1 MDLAVGPHLAVKP
14 LGIEP
19 HQSGGLVQLR
29 KLETPVSALSTADTA
44 TTGTPAR
51 IVTNGRAEVTYRTG
65 TGPTHQG
72 GHAALDHLYYRDPMK
87 ILFPRPM
94 AGDLTTAVL
103 VTTSGGMVGGDK
115 LAFAGK
121 VEAGTSALFTAQAA
135 EKIYRSVGPDCEMS
149 VDLRV
154 EDGGWLEWLPH
165 ETILFD
171 QARLRRKTT
180 VAATGSGMV
189 LAGEMMVF
197 GRLARGEVFK
207 TGLARDAWDVS
218 IDGRPIW
225 RDALHLEG
233 DVLRML
239 DHGAAFDG
247 ARANAT
253 TILVGH
259 GAEDRLSDARECLES
274 ACDGLAENDVLC
286 AATAMKGIVIA
297 RFMARDPMNLRR
309 VYGAWWKQFRHK
321 TRGLPERLPRLWEI

>member
-1 MDLAVGPHLAVKP
+1 M
-14 LGIEP
+14 
-19 HQSGGLVQLR
+19 QLC
-29 KLETPVSALSTADTA
+29 KLETPISALQNADTGLTA
-44 TTGTPAR
+44 ENAR
-51 IVTNGRAEVTYRTG
+51 IKTDGRAEVTFRTG

-87 ILFPRPM
+87 ILFPRPV

-115 LAFAGK
+115 LAFEGRVSDGA
-121 VEAGTSALFTAQAA
+121 SALFTAQAA
-135 EKIYRSVGPDCEMS
+135 EKIYRSAGLDCEMS
-149 VDLRV
+149 VDLGV
-154 EDGGWLEWLPH
+154 GDGGWLEWLPH

-180 VAATGSGMV
+180 VAATGTGMIM
-189 LAGEMMVF
+189 AGEMMVF
-197 GRLARGEVFK
+197 GRLARGEAFT

-239 DHGAAFDG
+239 DHAAAFDG
-247 ARANAT
+247 ARAAAT
-253 TILVGH
+253 AILVGH
-259 GAEDRLSDARECLES
+259 GAEDQLDNARVCLTQ
-274 ACDGLAENDVLC
+274 ACDGLDDAAVLC

-297 RFMARDPMNLRR
+297 RFMARDPMKLRR

>member
-1 MDLAVGPHLAVKP
+1 M
-14 LGIEP
+14 
-19 HQSGGLVQLR
+19 QLR
-29 KLETPVSALSTADTA
+29 KLEPATSANPNAEMETPV
-44 TTGTPAR
+44 TPAR
-51 IVTNGRAEVTYRTG
+51 IITDGRAEVTFRQG
-65 TGPTHQG
+65 RGAAHQG
-72 GHAALDHLYYRDPMK
+72 GRAALDHLYYRDPMK

-121 VEAGTSALFTAQAA
+121 VEAGASALFTAQAA

-149 VDLRV
+149 VELDV
-154 EDGGWLEWLPH
+154 ADGGWMEWLPH
-165 ETILFD
+165 ESILFD
-171 QARLRRKTT
+171 QARLKRKTT
-180 VAATGSGMV
+180 VRAFGTGMV
-189 LAGEMMVF
+189 MAGEMMVF
-197 GRLARGEVFK
+197 GRLARGEVFT

-239 DHGAAFDG
+239 DHAAAFDG

-253 TILVGH
+253 AILVGK
-259 GAEDRLSDARECLES
+259 GAEDHLEAAREYLTQ
-274 ACDGLAENDVLC
+274 ATDGLEPSDVLC

-297 RFMARDPMNLRR
+297 RFMARDPMKLRR
-309 VYGAWWKQFRHK
+309 VYGAWWKTFRHQ
-321 TRGLPERLPRLWEI
+321 TRGLPARLPRLWEI

>member
-1 MDLAVGPHLAVKP
+1 M
-14 LGIEP
+14 
-19 HQSGGLVQLR
+19 QLR
-29 KLETPVSALSTADTA
+29 KLEPTTSAISNAEMETPV
-44 TTGTPAR
+44 TPAR
-51 IVTNGRAEVTYRTG
+51 IITDGRAEVTFRQG
-65 TGPTHQG
+65 TGAAHQG

-94 AGDLTTAVL
+94 AGDLATAVL

-149 VDLRV
+149 VDLDV
-154 EDGGWLEWLPH
+154 ADGGWLEWLPH
-165 ETILFD
+165 ESILFD
-171 QARLRRKTT
+171 QARLKRKTT
-180 VAATGSGMV
+180 VRASGSGMV
-189 LAGEMMVF
+189 MAGEMMVF
-197 GRLARGEVFK
+197 GRLARGEVFT

-218 IDGRPIW
+218 IEGRPIW

-239 DHGAAFDG
+239 DHEAAFDG

-253 TILVGH
+253 AILVGH
-259 GAEDRLSDARECLES
+259 GAEDHLEATRDCLAQASEGLEAR
-274 ACDGLAENDVLC
+274 DVLC

-297 RFMARDPMNLRR
+297 RFMARDPMKLRR
-309 VYGAWWKQFRHK
+309 VYGAWWKTFRHQ
-321 TRGLPERLPRLWEI
+321 TRGLPARLPRLWEI

>member
-1 MDLAVGPHLAVKP
+1 
-14 LGIEP
+14 
-19 HQSGGLVQLR
+19 VQLS
-29 KLETPVSALSTADTA
+29 KLETPISASPNADTA
-44 TTGTPAR
+44 TNGTPAR
-51 IVTNGRAEVTYRTG
+51 IITDGRAEVTFRQG
-65 TGPTHQG
+65 SGPAHQG

-87 ILFPRPM
+87 ILFPRPV
-94 AGDLTTAVL
+94 AGDLTMAVL

-121 VEAGTSALFTAQAA
+121 VEAGASALFTAQAA
-135 EKIYRSVGPDCEMS
+135 EKVYRSVGPDCEMS
-149 VDLRV
+149 VDLTV

-165 ETILFD
+165 ESILFD
-171 QARLRRKTT
+171 QARLKRKTT
-180 VAATGSGMV
+180 IAAAGSGRV

-218 IDGRPIW
+218 IDGRPVW

-233 DVLRML
+233 DVLRIL
-239 DHGAAFDG
+239 DHAAAFDG

-253 TILVGH
+253 AILVGH
-259 GAEDRLSDARECLES
+259 GVEDHLDDARDCLEQAS
-274 ACDGLAENDVLC
+274 AGLAKDDVLC
-286 AATAMKGIVIA
+286 GATAMKGIVIA
-297 RFMARDPMNLRR
+297 RFMAREPMKLRR

>member
-1 MDLAVGPHLAVKP
+1 M
-14 LGIEP
+14 
-19 HQSGGLVQLR
+19 QLS
-29 KLETPVSALSTADTA
+29 KLETPISASPNADTA
-44 TTGTPAR
+44 KNGTPAR
-51 IVTNGRAEVTYRTG
+51 IITDGRAEVTFRQG
-65 TGPTHQG
+65 SGPAHQG

-87 ILFPRPM
+87 ILFPRPV

-121 VEAGTSALFTAQAA
+121 VEAGASALFTAQAA

-149 VDLRV
+149 VDLTV

-165 ETILFD
+165 ESILFD
-171 QARLRRKTT
+171 QARLKRKTT
-180 VAATGSGMV
+180 IAAAGSGRV

-218 IDGRPIW
+218 IDGRPVW

-233 DVLRML
+233 DVLRIL
-239 DHGAAFDG
+239 DHAAAFDG

-253 TILVGH
+253 AILVGH
-259 GAEDRLSDARECLES
+259 GVEDHLDDARDCLEQAS
-274 ACDGLAENDVLC
+274 AGLARNDVLC
-286 AATAMKGIVIA
+286 GATAMKGIVIA
-297 RFMARDPMNLRR
+297 RFMAREPMKLRR

>member
-1 MDLAVGPHLAVKP
+1 M
-14 LGIEP
+14 
-19 HQSGGLVQLR
+19 QLR
-29 KLETPVSALSTADTA
+29 KLETPVSAAEVLETEMTKTAQ
-44 TTGTPAR
+44 R
-51 IVTNGRAEVTYRTG
+51 IITDGRAEVTFRSG
-65 TGPTHQG
+65 TGPAHQG

-121 VEAGTSALFTAQAA
+121 VEAGASALFTAQAA
-135 EKIYRSVGPDCEMS
+135 EKIYRSVGPDCDMA
-149 VDLRV
+149 VDLDV
-154 EDGGWLEWLPH
+154 ADGGWLEWLPH

-171 QARLRRKTT
+171 QARLKRKTT
-180 VAATGSGMV
+180 VSATGTGMV

-197 GRLARGEVFK
+197 GRLARGEVFT

-239 DHGAAFDG
+239 DHAASFDG

-253 TILVGH
+253 AILVGQ
-259 GAEDRLSDARECLES
+259 GAEDHLDQARDCLDH
-274 ACDGLAENDVLC
+274 AVDGLADKDVLC

-297 RFMARDPMNLRR
+297 RFMARDPMKLRR
-309 VYGAWWKQFRHK
+309 VYGAWWKKFRYQ

>member
-1 MDLAVGPHLAVKP
+1 M
-14 LGIEP
+14 
-19 HQSGGLVQLR
+19 QLC
-29 KLETPVSALSTADTA
+29 KLETPISALQNADTGLTA
-44 TTGTPAR
+44 ENAR
-51 IVTNGRAEVTYRTG
+51 IKTDGRAEVTFRTG

-87 ILFPRPM
+87 ILFPRPV

-115 LAFAGK
+115 LAFEGRVSDGA
-121 VEAGTSALFTAQAA
+121 SALFTAQAA
-135 EKIYRSVGPDCEMS
+135 EKIYRSAGLDCEMS
-149 VDLRV
+149 VDLGV
-154 EDGGWLEWLPH
+154 GDGGWLEWLPH

-180 VAATGSGMV
+180 VAATGTGMIM
-189 LAGEMMVF
+189 AGEMMVF
-197 GRLARGEVFK
+197 GRLARGEVFT

-239 DHGAAFDG
+239 DHAAAFDG
-247 ARANAT
+247 ARAAAT
-253 TILVGH
+253 AILVGH
-259 GAEDRLSDARECLES
+259 GAEDQLDNARVCLTQ
-274 ACDGLAENDVLC
+274 ACDGLDDAAVLC

-297 RFMARDPMNLRR
+297 RFMARDPMKLRR
-309 VYGAWWKQFRHK
+309 VYGAWWKQLRHK
-321 TRGLPERLPRLWEI
+321 TRGLPERVPRLWEI

>member
-1 MDLAVGPHLAVKP
+1 M
-14 LGIEP
+14 
-19 HQSGGLVQLR
+19 QLR
-29 KLETPVSALSTADTA
+29 KLETPISALQNADTGLTA
-44 TTGTPAR
+44 ENAR
-51 IVTNGRAEVTYRTG
+51 IKTDGRAEVTFRTG

-87 ILFPRPM
+87 ILFPRPV

-115 LAFAGK
+115 LGFEGRVSDGA
-121 VEAGTSALFTAQAA
+121 SALFTAQAA
-135 EKIYRSVGPDCEMS
+135 EKIYRSAGLDCEMS
-149 VDLRV
+149 VDLGV
-154 EDGGWLEWLPH
+154 GDGGWLEWLPH

-180 VAATGSGMV
+180 VAATGTGMV
-189 LAGEMMVF
+189 MAGEMMVF
-197 GRLARGEVFK
+197 GRLARGEVFT

-218 IDGRPIW
+218 IDGRPVW

-239 DHGAAFDG
+239 DHAAAFDG
-247 ARANAT
+247 ARAAAT
-253 TILVGH
+253 AILVGH
-259 GAEDRLSDARECLES
+259 GAEDQLDNARVCLTQ
-274 ACDGLAENDVLC
+274 ACDGLDDATVLC
-286 AATAMKGIVIA
+286 AATAMKGIVIV
-297 RFMARDPMNLRR
+297 RFMARDPMKLRR

>member
-1 MDLAVGPHLAVKP
+1 M
-14 LGIEP
+14 
-19 HQSGGLVQLR
+19 QLS
-29 KLETPVSALSTADTA
+29 KLETPISASQNADTA
-44 TTGTPAR
+44 TIGTPAR
-51 IVTNGRAEVTYRTG
+51 IITDGRAEVTFCQG
-65 TGPTHQG
+65 SGPAHQG

-87 ILFPRPM
+87 ILFPRPV

-121 VEAGTSALFTAQAA
+121 VEAGASALFTAQAA
-135 EKIYRSVGPDCEMS
+135 EKVYRSVGPDCEMS
-149 VDLRV
+149 VDLMV

-165 ETILFD
+165 ESILFD
-171 QARLRRKTT
+171 QARLKRKTT
-180 VAATGSGMV
+180 ISASGTGRV

-207 TGLARDAWDVS
+207 AGLARDAWDVS
-218 IDGRPIW
+218 IDGRPVW

-233 DVLRML
+233 DVLRIL
-239 DHGAAFDG
+239 DHAAAFDG

-253 TILVGH
+253 AILVGH
-259 GAEDRLSDARECLES
+259 GVEDHLDDARACLEQAS
-274 ACDGLAENDVLC
+274 AGLARDDVLC
-286 AATAMKGIVIA
+286 GATAMKGIVIA
-297 RFMARDPMNLRR
+297 RFMAREPMKLRR

>member
-1 MDLAVGPHLAVKP
+1 M
-14 LGIEP
+14 
-19 HQSGGLVQLR
+19 
-29 KLETPVSALSTADTA
+29 ETPV
-44 TTGTPAR
+44 TPAR
-51 IVTNGRAEVTYRTG
+51 IITDGRAEVTFRQG
-65 TGPTHQG
+65 RGAAHQG

-103 VTTSGGMVGGDK
+103 VTTSGGMVGGDR

-121 VEAGTSALFTAQAA
+121 VEAGASALFTAQAA

-149 VDLRV
+149 VDLDV
-154 EDGGWLEWLPH
+154 ADGGWLEWLPH
-165 ETILFD
+165 ESILFD

-180 VAATGSGMV
+180 VRVSGSGMV
-189 LAGEMMVF
+189 MAGEMMVF
-197 GRLARGEVFK
+197 GRLARGEVFT

-218 IDGRPIW
+218 IEGRPIW

-239 DHGAAFDG
+239 DHQAAFDG

-253 TILVGH
+253 AILVGH
-259 GAEDRLSDARECLES
+259 GAENQLEAARECL
-274 ACDGLAENDVLC
+274 AQATDRLDARDVLC

-297 RFMARDPMNLRR
+297 RFMARDPMKLRR
-309 VYGAWWKQFRHK
+309 VYGAWWKTFRHQ
-321 TRGLPERLPRLWEI
+321 TRGLPARLPRLWEI

>member
-1 MDLAVGPHLAVKP
+1 
-14 LGIEP
+14 
-19 HQSGGLVQLR
+19 
-29 KLETPVSALSTADTA
+29 
-44 TTGTPAR
+44 
-51 IVTNGRAEVTYRTG
+51 
-65 TGPTHQG
+65 
-72 GHAALDHLYYRDPMK
+72 MK
-87 ILFPRPM
+87 ILFPRPV

-121 VEAGTSALFTAQAA
+121 VEAGASALFTAQAA
-135 EKIYRSVGPDCEMS
+135 EKVYRSVGPDCEMS
-149 VDLRV
+149 VDLTV

-171 QARLRRKTT
+171 QARLKRKTT
-180 VAATGSGMV
+180 ISASGTGRI

-197 GRLARGEVFK
+197 GRLARGEVFN

-218 IDGRPIW
+218 IDGRPVW

-233 DVLRML
+233 DVLRIL
-239 DHGAAFDG
+239 DHAAAFDG

-253 TILVGH
+253 AILVGH
-259 GAEDRLSDARECLES
+259 GVEDHLDDARDCLEQAS
-274 ACDGLAENDVLC
+274 AGLARDDVLC
-286 AATAMKGIVIA
+286 GATAMKGIVIA
-297 RFMARDPMNLRR
+297 RFMAREPMKLRR

>member
-1 MDLAVGPHLAVKP
+1 M
-14 LGIEP
+14 
-19 HQSGGLVQLR
+19 QLR
-29 KLETPVSALSTADTA
+29 KLEPATSANPNAEMETPV
-44 TTGTPAR
+44 TPAR
-51 IVTNGRAEVTYRTG
+51 IITDGRAEVTFRQG
-65 TGPTHQG
+65 GGAAHQG

-121 VEAGTSALFTAQAA
+121 VEAGASALFTAQAA

-149 VDLRV
+149 VDLDV
-154 EDGGWLEWLPH
+154 ADGGWMEWLPH
-165 ETILFD
+165 ESILFD
-171 QARLRRKTT
+171 QARLKRKTT
-180 VAATGSGMV
+180 VRAVGTGMV
-189 LAGEMMVF
+189 MAGEMMVF
-197 GRLARGEVFK
+197 GRLARGEVFT

-233 DVLRML
+233 DVLRIL
-239 DHGAAFDG
+239 DHAAAFDG

-253 TILVGH
+253 AILVGK
-259 GAEDRLSDARECLES
+259 GAEDHLEAARDCLTQ
-274 ACDGLAENDVLC
+274 ATDGLEASDVLC

-297 RFMARDPMNLRR
+297 RFMARDPMKLRR
-309 VYGAWWKQFRHK
+309 VYGAWWKTFRHQ
-321 TRGLPERLPRLWEI
+321 TRGLPARLPRLWEI